1 MKTENPNRARLLN
14 IAAGGN
20 GHVTPWIERI
30 AYDGAPADAQQYGYV
45 VHLPQHAARGGGVSP
60 ALHVHVGSIDAARG
74 LLHAIATGAQPC
86 SPDTTAEE
94 AQAACDAIPYTDSGR
109 HEPYDS
115 RA

>member
-30 AYDGAPADAQQYGYV
+30 TYDGAPADAEQYGYV
-45 VHLPQHAARGGGVSP
+45 VHVPQHAGQGGMCK
-60 ALHVHVGSIDAARG
+60 AIHVNVGDLEAARG
-74 LLHAIATGAQPC
+74 LLHAIATGAQPRDT
-86 SPDTTAEE
+86 DTTAEE

-109 HEPYDS
+109 HKPYDS